1 MTRGNLDPR
10 TREILALP
18 WSSRDQ
24 KRYDLFWKV
33 FPPVYRLVPRP
44 VRQAHAQLV
53 LRDMRRRMR
62 KGKRV
67 I

>member
-1 MTRGNLDPR
+1 MTRGNLDSR

-24 KRYDLFWKV
+24 KLYDAFWKMFV
-33 FPPVYRLVPRP
+33 PAYRLVPRP
-44 VRQAHAQLV
+44 LRQLHARLV